1 MLVLKIIERLFK
13 NVNVERQ
20 LVLYSLVIS
29 VFTLFIS
36 LEL

>member
-13 NVNVERQ
+13 NVNAERQ